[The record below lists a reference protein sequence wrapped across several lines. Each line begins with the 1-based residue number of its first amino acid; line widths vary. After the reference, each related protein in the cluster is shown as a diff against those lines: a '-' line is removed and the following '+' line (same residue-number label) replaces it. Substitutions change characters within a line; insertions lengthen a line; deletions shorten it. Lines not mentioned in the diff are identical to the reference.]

1 MRELKPSIHRNKQTD
16 NISHAEISANRD
28 NLPCDLTCSAT
39 DILSAC
45 IYDVLT
51 SSATDTLS
59 ACIYDVPSSLGTLE
73 ASASYDLRVL

>member
-1 MRELKPSIHRNKQTD
+1 MRELKPSIHRTEQTD

-45 IYDVLT
+45 IYDV
-51 SSATDTLS
+51 
-59 ACIYDVPSSLGTLE
+59 PSSLGTIE
-73 ASASYDLRVL
+73 VGTSYDLRVL

>member
-16 NISHAEISANRD
+16 NISYAEISANRD
-28 NLPCDLTCSAT
+28 NLPCDLTCTAT

-45 IYDVLT
+45 M
-51 SSATDTLS
+51 
-59 ACIYDVPSSLGTLE
+59 YDVPSSLGTLE

>member
-1 MRELKPSIHRNKQTD
+1 MREVKPSIHRNRQTD

-45 IYDVLT
+45 MYDV
-51 SSATDTLS
+51 D
-59 ACIYDVPSSLGTLE
+59 SSLGTIE
-73 ASASYDLRVL
+73 VGTSYDLRVL